1 MGQILLPSNSYAPHR
16 GKSASRSIHARQRVQ
31 FLELYPRMTPVLPSV
46 AMAPFTDLL
55 HSLADHSKGAEQ
67 MIGFADWRVFDLIPC
82 LAPVRKILE
91 VERILARLLLKSTAE
106 VGGCPRFFLLDCR

>member
-1 MGQILLPSNSYAPHR
+1 
-16 GKSASRSIHARQRVQ
+16 
-31 FLELYPRMTPVLPSV
+31 MTPVLPSV

-106 VGGCPRFFLLDCR
+106 VGGCPRIGLPLTAAANAAKLSCKPLISLVGAP